1 MLVASILQLK
11 LSLNLICYK
20 AGQSI
25 IRPTCIIYPWSLP
38 TSDIAHLTEVIHNE
52 RCTALLGV
60 PTILFDLMQYK
71 RQHECDFKSLQLV
84 ILSGAPVSAAF
95 IQRIESE
102 LETPYVAQVYGQT
115 ESGRIATTSFVPT
128 DCPRQRYESMGK
140 CVPRR
145 EIKIIDVNSKRI
157 VPLGETGEIC
167 TRSFH
172 TMCGYW
178 SNEQKTREVIDNTQ
192 WMHTGDLGALDA
204 DGCLYFRGR
213 VKDMIIRGGINIF
226 AFDIETCLEQHDA
239 IQKAQVFGIP
249 DERLGEIVCA
259 FVITKR
265 EIDEQELRIF
275 LQKHLAYFKI
285 PKYIRPIDVFPVT
298 INGKIQKFK
307 LSAIMQQLL
316 SNEDNRT

>member
-1 MLVASILQLK
+1 M
-11 LSLNLICYK
+11 
-20 AGQSI
+20 

-38 TSDIAHLTEVIHNE
+38 TSDIAHLTEVIQNE

-102 LETPYVAQVYGQT
+102 LEPPHVVQVYGQT
-115 ESGRIATTSFVPT
+115 EPGRIATTSFVPT
-128 DCPRQRYESMGK
+128 DRPTQRYESMGK

-145 EIKIIDVNSKRI
+145 EIKIIDVSSKRI

-259 FVITKR
+259 FVIPKR

-285 PKYIRPIDVFPVT
+285 PKYIRQIDAFPVT

-307 LSAIMQQLL
+307 LSAIMEQILR
-316 SNEDNRT
+316 NEDNMT